1 MHENRQ
7 ITAAKFYVLPAV
19 LSTIMMKK
27 FSSPFFHDDNE
38 AMKSPLSTKSKYE
51 QYMLLFICLRVC
63 ASWSSQHTYQEP
75 HSLLGNQPV
84 IKLFSVQRELSS
96 S

>member
-7 ITAAKFYVLPAV
+7 ITAAKCYVLPAV

-38 AMKSPLSTKSKYE
+38 AMKSPLSTKVWCFVFFWVFFSLCPATVRTLCLSKA
-51 QYMLLFICLRVC
+51 QNMNDTCCCLF
-63 ASWSSQHTYQEP
+63 A
-75 HSLLGNQPV
+75 
-84 IKLFSVQRELSS
+84 
-96 S
+96 